1 MRSDLTA
8 VSGVMNVLTDVD
20 ENTCQFEYSPEMNIQ
35 EQLNKLAEENSKIKG
50 FEVISGGH

>member
-1 MRSDLTA
+1 
-8 VSGVMNVLTDVD
+8 MNVLTDVD